1 MFIQVKNKTT
11 LCLLIIA
18 LFVTFF
24 FARSVVVRDRWFVP
38 TFTAAYHGSFTPPY
52 HSRGTAHALIAVNNW
67 LKEGPVSLGFGRYYY
82 PPSVEISTL
91 DKRYFYG
98 SYPPGSTVQ
107 LYILFKLL
115 DFIDFFPDI
124 YEKRGLQL
132 LLVILYKYLLHFL
145 TILSLCALVFFVC
158 RKLAFDHLNS
168 TILAVTPAIIM
179 LHNAGTLFWNHFLYN
194 EFTIVLLPF
203 VIYILMEILRVACI
217 SPKGRLFVRIVQPL
231 VMFIGMFIDWLFVFV
246 VLTVYILRVRRK
258 EIDLPA
264 SFQQSVCWA
273 KQSFLFFLP
282 SLLAIVLWL
291 CQVAYYSQYIAP
303 QHSLLDTP
311 ISSYRLTALTN
322 LLFKMGVLTLD
333 GEVTSIWQYLS
344 YYKLSLFMFIRND
357 YGISGLLMI
366 YSVFYM
372 AIRGHKFTNNRINIA
387 VSAYLMCFVPCLAN
401 HLFFARG
408 FSDHL
413 FSPLAFSPA
422 LSISFAFAPIFV
434 LQMLKKNHLIAAA
447 HFLNKKPLT
456 IVALAGLISSIL
468 YGYIQVNGR
477 SPVTKMFTAP
487 DYMLKDA
494 GDFVRVNTGYNDVV
508 FSKDYCFFDKDGNTF
523 YTVYFSDK
531 VIKCLSSLDHVYHRT
546 KSIEQD
552 FTVRILYYEFRR
564 REMEQLTTFL
574 HAHNIHVDDIQED
587 RIGGLLGFNGKKFVA
602 WYERLHECDSHP
614 QRCMKEG

>member
-11 LCLLIIA
+11 LSLLIVA
-18 LFVTFF
+18 LFTSFF
-24 FARSVVVRDRWFVP
+24 FARSIMVREQWIVP
-38 TFTAAYHGSFTPPY
+38 TFLSAVPHTYAWHNQ
-52 HSRGTAHALIAVNNW
+52 GTAHALIPVNNW
-67 LKEGPVSLGFGRYYY
+67 LKEGPANLLFAKFYY
-82 PPSVEISTL
+82 PPSVEIPTL

-98 SYPPGSTVQ
+98 SYPPASTIQ
-107 LYILFKLL
+107 LYVLFKALEFTGL
-115 DFIDFFPDI
+115 ISNI
-124 YEKRGLQL
+124 YQKRGVQL
-132 LLVILYKYLLHFL
+132 LLVTLYKYLLHFL
-145 TILSLCALVFFVC
+145 TTILLCILVFLVC
-158 RKLAFDHLNS
+158 RKLNFDNLNS
-168 TILAVTPAIIM
+168 TLLAIVPAVVQF
-179 LHNAGTLFWNHFLYN
+179 HNASNLYWNHVLYN
-194 EFTIVLLPF
+194 EYMVVLMLF
-203 VIYILMEILRVACI
+203 VLYIFLEILRVICV
-217 SPKGRLFVRIVQPL
+217 SPNSQHFVWIAQPL
-231 VMFIGMFIDWLFVFV
+231 VMFWGMFTDWIFAFVIM
-246 VLTVYILRVRRK
+246 TVYIMRVRRK
-258 EIDLPA
+258 EITVPVSLR
-264 SFQQSVCWA
+264 QGMHWL
-273 KQSFLFFLP
+273 KQSFLFFAP
-282 SLLAIVLWL
+282 SLLAVVLWL
-291 CQVAYYSQYIAP
+291 CQIAYYSYNVS
-303 QHSLLDTP
+303 HSALFDTP
-311 ISSYRLTALTN
+311 VSSYRLTALTN

-344 YYKLSLFMFIRND
+344 YYKQSLFMFIRND

-468 YGYIQVNGR
+468 YGYIQVYDR

-574 HAHNIHVDDIQED
+574 RTHDIHVGDLQEEG
-587 RIGGLLGFNGKKFVA
+587 IGGLLGFDGKKFIA
-602 WYERLHECDSHP
+602 WYKQVHECDTHP
-614 QRCMKEG
+614 QRCMKED